1 MKELLYV
8 DKTYSIWSSVVSHKN
23 NTTLTFFKDYIKKHF
38 IFFVIEKSYSF
49 PRINPT
55 FMFI

>member
-38 IFFVIEKSYSF
+38 IFLSSKKVIPFRE
-49 PRINPT
+49 
-55 FMFI
+55 